1 MVGWGDTGMDVGGV
15 VSVVE
20 AAGVADVVEVVEVV
34 EEEESG
40 LFVVVV
46 AAFVS
51 TGFSSPLMYPPTT
64 VHERSAVLKS
74 FVALTSRGSSMCS
87 EEGKVVFRM
96 VSYFFNVAK
105 FFSCLFSM
113 ASFCFNAALSLCSL
127 R

>member
-1 MVGWGDTGMDVGGV
+1 MVGWGDKGMGVGGV

-20 AAGVADVVEVVEVV
+20 VAGVADVVEVVE
-34 EEEESG
+34 EEEPG
-40 LFVVVV
+40 FVFVVV

-51 TGFSSPLMYPPTT
+51 TGFSSPLMHSPTT

-74 FVALTSRGSSMCS
+74 FDALPSRGSSMCS

-96 VSYFFNVAK
+96 VSYLFNVAK
-105 FFSCLFSM
+105 FFNCLFSM
-113 ASFCFNAALSLCSL
+113 ASFCFTAALSLCSL

>member
-20 AAGVADVVEVVEVV
+20 AAGVADVVEVV

>member
-1 MVGWGDTGMDVGGV
+1 MVGGGDKGMGVGGV

-20 AAGVADVVEVVEVV
+20 VAGVADVVEVVE
-34 EEEESG
+34 EEEPG
-40 LFVVVV
+40 FVFVVV

-51 TGFSSPLMYPPTT
+51 TGFSSPLMSPPTT

-105 FFSCLFSM
+105 FFFCLFSM